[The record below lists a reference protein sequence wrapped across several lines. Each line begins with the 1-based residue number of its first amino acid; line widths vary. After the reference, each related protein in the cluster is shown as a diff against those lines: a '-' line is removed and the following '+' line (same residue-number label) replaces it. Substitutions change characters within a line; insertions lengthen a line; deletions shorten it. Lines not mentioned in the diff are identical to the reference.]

1 MNQKWERWPFWQR
14 QPSKSEARN
23 QEVVVGREGKVGGL
37 STVASSEPLPQIYM
51 KQFMTD
57 FSAQKGS
64 WSGEPFGD
72 GEATGSGYLDNG
84 REEDFVRIWPENP
97 VVQFGGSLQI
107 NCSANTEAE
116 AIGLES
122 PFKRE
127 IIGIGSNWKAF
138 RVSNIRDWKSS
149 LLCYTKEGSGKSA
162 KATIT
167 TYKSPDS
174 VELDPVPQMEVGK
187 LYNLTCRVSGVA
199 PIRNLTITLLKGEE
213 QLLVETFEKDK
224 AGPLVVNHG
233 IRAQQN
239 DYNKT
244 ITCQTSLDLRPR
256 GPLLKNTSHGIS
268 LWTFDFAK
276 APLLHAGLFLEA
288 GTVMEV
294 TFGDQELI
302 CKVSLG
308 PVTKTVT
315 KMVNVFALPKPI
327 LQIGRSEVVVG
338 QTVNITCS
346 ADGSASPG
354 FKMQIRNATK
364 ILASG
369 NVDQVFL
376 QHAVIAQ
383 QEDNGREFI
392 CQVILM
398 VDGHTKER
406 NISQNLTVF
415 CRKPNARLADKVAN
429 GLVDGPQM
437 DDSNCPQTL
446 TWEEGSTTTFTCSA
460 LGNPTPI
467 VQCWKDGKSYNTGE
481 PQLVQTEHNG
491 IYQCNATNQYGFD
504 VRDVTIHVEASQSIG
519 HIIGYIIAAVVLI
532 AIVAG
537 IAYWVSYNQKIGI
550 YHLWQKGKQRQSPQA
565 AQNSVEQRFL
575 NGKANV

>member
-1 MNQKWERWPFWQR
+1 MQR
-14 QPSKSEARN
+14 PSVFFLLA
-23 QEVVVGREGKVGGL
+23 L
-37 STVASSEPLPQIYM
+37 
-51 KQFMTD
+51 
-57 FSAQKGS
+57 GS
-64 WSGEPFGD
+64 WAFGK
-72 GEATGSGYLDNG
+72 GFA
-84 REEDFVRIWPENP
+84 EEDFVRIWPENP
-97 VVQFGGSLQI
+97 VVQFGSSLQI

-294 TFGDQELI
+294 MCDAPEASPADEVMFDLWFAGEPLTYSSVNGKKVAIHHNTSRDVESLTPMFYSISVMGGLASAQAVIASSSVGDQELI

-327 LQIGRSEVVVG
+327 LQIGRSEIAVG

-392 CQVILM
+392 CQVILT

-415 CRKPNARLADKVAN
+415 Y
-429 GLVDGPQM
+429 GPQM

-504 VRDVTIHVEASQSIG
+504 ARDVTIHVEASQSIG

-532 AIVAG
+532 AIGAG